1 MSYQIS
7 ISLVPFFFLDSPAR
21 REFRA
26 KYYAM
31 HPLSQAFTKSALQCK
46 LDLSMHHAL
55 SDLQDACLRAGV
67 ANSCIYVTAHTAV
80 ITVTAAELDRI
91 RLEWN
96 TLQKVVARRKPI
108 LEKCYARSL
117 QELPED
123 MRAEMPGPDI
133 FEDIYC
139 KIEDLDPPAA
149 SECWVHYV
157 LHRNGTYEI
166 EAYQCKAQK
175 YDLGFWSVFRGER
188 SIANGFFT
196 LNDTRPGWIFAP
208 STFPEDQIIT
218 EFWGRF
224 DLESDCPELPRKAV
238 HMILDALC

>member
-7 ISLVPFFFLDSPAR
+7 VSLLPFFFLDSPLR
-21 REFRA
+21 RELRS
-26 KYYAM
+26 KYFAM
-31 HPLSQAFTKSALQCK
+31 HPIAQAMAKSALQC
-46 LDLSMHHAL
+46 LWDRSMHAAL

-80 ITVTAAELDRI
+80 LTLTESEFGKVQTELR
-91 RLEWN
+91 
-96 TLQKVVARRKPI
+96 TLQKAVATRKPI
-108 LEKCYARSL
+108 LQQCYARSL
-117 QELPED
+117 EELPED
-123 MRAEMPGPDI
+123 MRAELPDTDI

-139 KIEDLDPPAA
+139 KIEDLDPPAP
-149 SECWVHYV
+149 SVCWVHYV

-175 YDLGFWSVFRGER
+175 YDFGFWSVFRGER

-196 LNDTRPGWIFAP
+196 LNDTRPGWIFVP
-208 STFPEDQIIT
+208 STFPGDQIIT
-218 EFWGRF
+218 EFWGKF

>member
-7 ISLVPFFFLDSPAR
+7 VSLVPFFFLDSPLR
-21 REFRA
+21 RELRE

-31 HPLSQAFTKSALQCK
+31 HPIAQAMTKSALQCK
-46 LDLSMHHAL
+46 LDRSMHGAL
-55 SDLQDACLRAGV
+55 NDLQDACLRAGV
-67 ANSCIYVTAHTAV
+67 ARPFLYVTAHTAI
-80 ITVTAAELDRI
+80 ITLTESEFGKVQN
-91 RLEWN
+91 EWH
-96 TLQKVVARRKPI
+96 TLQKAVATRKPI

-117 QELPED
+117 EELPED
-123 MRAEMPGPDI
+123 MRAKMPGTDI
-133 FEDIYC
+133 FDDIYC
-139 KIEDLDPPAA
+139 RIELQDPPAA

-175 YDLGFWSVFRGER
+175 YDLGFWSVFRGDR

-208 STFPEDQIIT
+208 STFPEDQITT